1 MLTNCVFQWISSIS
15 SRMIF
20 MLVLAN
26 NRSCFLNKASI
37 NDCFDAA
44 KVKKV
49 LRAGNTFG
57 EKCWLRATHL
67 SKSIQNTPH
76 LDENVLQI
84 QHKSISLRCTK

>member
-44 KVKKV
+44 KVTKV
-49 LRAGNTFG
+49 LRTGNTFG
-57 EKCWLRATHL
+57 EKNVGYVQHICPNLYKITH
-67 SKSIQNTPH
+67 IW
-76 LDENVLQI
+76 
-84 QHKSISLRCTK
+84 TKTR